1 MYFCVCYLYSCLHW
15 VGISIIQAFI
25 FGVWMKLLETY
36 GFVIYWYAK
45 SGVKGSCLN
54 IRADLLLYHHK
65 WGEHTCVGGIFIGV
79 CLYQG
84 SLLLA
89 YWFIYHGKENK
100 RPACLTIVCKHS
112 IPPRDVFLSALLV
125 FKYQIMGLRFIQ
137 MWAGIL
143 NCYILS
149 LGIIC
154 GHLQEGY
161 LV

>member
-137 MWAGIL
+137 MWAANI
-143 NCYILS
+143 YIT
-149 LGIIC
+149 
-154 GHLQEGY
+154 
-161 LV
+161 V